1 MGGDDFQKKDS
12 GLGLRDAITNKRQ
25 SIDSAAT
32 KRARE
37 LFDEMKIIQA
47 VTNAIGQG
55 KREVEITFPTKFWS
69 GVAIGPSTPFSGDKK
84 WATVIAR
91 FKKMIRAEGV
101 EVKVLQLRWF
111 YNQKGEECPSWKGPD
126 NYYCIVL
133 NF

>member
-12 GLGLRDAITNKRQ
+12 GLGLRDAITKKRL

-37 LFDEMKIIQA
+37 LFDDMKIIQA

-55 KREVEITFPTKFWS
+55 KREVEITFPHTTRQ
-69 GVAIGPSTPFSGDKK
+69 VAPTTPFSGDIK
-84 WATVIAR
+84 WTTVIKR
-91 FKKMIRAEGV
+91 FTKLIQAEGV
-101 EVKVLQLRWF
+101 EVRVQNIGQY
-111 YNQKGEECPSWKGPD
+111 YNDPYDSNAN
-126 NYYCIVL
+126 NYHCIVL

>member
-12 GLGLRDAITNKRQ
+12 GLGLRDAITNTRQ

-55 KREVEITFPTKFWS
+55 KREVEITFPTYLQERN
-69 GVAIGPSTPFSGDKK
+69 PSTPFSGDKK

-91 FKKMIRAEGV
+91 FTKMIRAEGV
-101 EVKVLQLRWF
+101 EVKVKNRGQ
-111 YNQKGEECPSWKGPD
+111 YYSDPCISNAD

>member
-12 GLGLRDAITNKRQ
+12 GLGLRDAITNTRQ

-55 KREVEITFPTKFWS
+55 KREVEITFPNTTRQ
-69 GVAIGPSTPFSGDKK
+69 VAPTTPFSGDIK
-84 WATVIAR
+84 WTTVIKR
-91 FKKMIRAEGV
+91 FTKLI
-101 EVKVLQLRWF
+101 
-111 YNQKGEECPSWKGPD
+111 
-126 NYYCIVL
+126 
-133 NF
+133 